1 METLIRWYRCGED
14 VERLL
19 PVLSTFLGHTAVEHT
34 YWYLTAIPELMALV
48 TSRFE
53 KSTPPYG
60 NVNHEKV

>member
-34 YWYLTAIPELMALV
+34 YWYLTEQPELMNLAV
-48 TSRFE
+48 ERMNRRWRDRRDS
-53 KSTPPYG
+53 
-60 NVNHEKV
+60 HEDE